1 MSDTSGIEPRTPEE
15 TSGLTSVAAD
25 APLTGNGTAG
35 SHLGISAATTGAAG
49 SMSAADKAK
58 LDGITAGA
66 TNTPLSSA
74 TPQQLGSAAAGSST
88 SAARDDHVH
97 AHGNQSGGSL
107 HSAVVAAGAA
117 GFMSGSDK
125 SKLDGVA
132 ASATNTPLASTMPAN
147 VGTAAVGVGTTAA
160 RDDHVHALPATGT
173 AGTYANPSSITTD
186 AQGRVIS
193 ATAGSAPVA
202 LSSTT
207 PAAVGT
213 AAVGVGTTAARDD
226 HVHAHGN
233 QAGGTLHANAV
244 AAGAAGFMTGADKT
258 KLDALPSALS
268 LPVSAANGGTG
279 ASTLPVHAVL
289 LGNGTSPV
297 GSAAPSTSGQV
308 LTSTGA
314 SGDPAFADTVTASNS
329 ASMLA
334 STFSI
339 TAANGTYAGTGLTVT
354 LPSAGTYLVLGNI
367 RSTVAVSAGAG
378 ANISFRL
385 RDTTAGSDVSTSTRI
400 GAYASTT
407 GAAYITTTP
416 IAELIAVASSHVI
429 ELYAASNTGT
439 TYTARSI
446 DSDTAGYTKLWFI
459 KVSP

>member
-1 MSDTSGIEPRTPEE
+1 MMPSSSLRATILVAVLSCLATPA
-15 TSGLTSVAAD
+15 AAD
-25 APLTGNGTAG
+25 FPTHPSNATQLQGVAVPRPSPTGGVLTVGPGPSLSWTVP
-35 SHLGISAATTGAAG
+35 AAG
-49 SMSAADKAK
+49 VALS
-58 LDGITAGA
+58 T
-66 TNTPLSSA
+66 TTPA
-74 TPQQLGSAAAGSST
+74 PVST
-88 SAARDDHVH
+88 
-97 AHGNQSGGSL
+97 
-107 HSAVVAAGAA
+107 
-117 GFMSGSDK
+117 
-125 SKLDGVA
+125 
-132 ASATNTPLASTMPAN
+132 
-147 VGTAAVGVGTTAA
+147 VGAVGIGTTAA
-160 RDDHVHALPATGT
+160 RADHAHALPATGT
-173 AGTYANPSSITTD
+173 AGTYVNPSSITTD
-186 AQGRVIS
+186 AQGRITS

-213 AAVGVGTTAARDD
+213 AAAGVGTTAARDD

-233 QAGGTLHANAV
+233 QAGGALHANAV

-279 ASTLPVHAVL
+279 SNTLPAHAVL
-289 LGNGTSPV
+289 LGNGTSPA
-297 GSAAPSTSGQV
+297 GSAAPSTAGQV
-308 LTSTGA
+308 LTSTGP
-314 SGDPAFADTVTASNS
+314 SGDPAFADTITASNS
-329 ASMLA
+329 ASVLA
-334 STFSI
+334 SAFAI

-354 LPSAGTYLVLGNI
+354 LPSSGTYLVFGNI
-367 RSTVAVSAGAG
+367 RSTVAVTVGAG
-378 ANISFRL
+378 ANISFKL
-385 RDTTAGSDVSTSTRI
+385 RDTTAGSDVSTSIRI

-416 IAELIAVASSHVI
+416 LAELVSVAGSHVI